1 MAGGIN
7 QKFNLTATIANGASL
22 SAALDLS
29 ERTPV
34 ALLMPAAWT
43 AASITFQASFDNSTF
58 YNVFTA
64 AGSEYTLTVD
74 VDQYIIIDP
83 VNLAGASYLKVRSGT
98 AAAAQN
104 QGAARSIGLVTRE
117 L

>member
-1 MAGGIN
+1 MAGGVN
-7 QKFNLTATIANGASL
+7 QKFNISATIANGASL
-22 SAALDLS
+22 SGALDLN

-64 AGSEYTLTVD
+64 AGGEYTLTVD
-74 VDQYIIIDP
+74 VDQYII
-83 VNLAGASYLKVRSGT
+83 N
-98 AAAAQN
+98 
-104 QGAARSIGLVTRE
+104 
-117 L
+117 